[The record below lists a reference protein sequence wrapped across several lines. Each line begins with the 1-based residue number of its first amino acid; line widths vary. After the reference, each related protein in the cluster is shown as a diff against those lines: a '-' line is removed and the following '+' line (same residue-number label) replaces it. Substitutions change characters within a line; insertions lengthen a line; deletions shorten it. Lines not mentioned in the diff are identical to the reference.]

1 MQNNTENQVYAGFF
15 VRLAAYIIDWIIV
28 GCVLLVVK
36 FPLWIATVASPDN
49 FIVKDF
55 IFSYSVKD
63 IVLYLLSVLYFILL
77 TYFTGATLGKR
88 AMRLRVVSSEQ
99 RKMTLFEV
107 AYRET
112 VGRFLSKIIIF
123 IGYFMIGPDREK
135 RALHDRLADTR
146 VVYYHV
152 REVEIPPTVV
162 YRESAPIYSNGPM
175 KGQMVNEQKSDF

>member
-63 IVLYLLSVLYFILL
+63 IVLYLLGVLYFILL
-77 TYFTGATLGKR
+77 TYFKGATLGKR

-123 IGYFMIGPDREK
+123 IGYFMIGPR
-135 RALHDRLADTR
+135 
-146 VVYYHV
+146 
-152 REVEIPPTVV
+152 I
-162 YRESAPIYSNGPM
+162 RESYITMCVRSRSRQRLFIAKAHRSTPM
-175 KGQMVNEQKSDF
+175 VRCRVRWSMSKNLIFEIKN

>member
-63 IVLYLLSVLYFILL
+63 IVLYLLVVLYF
-77 TYFTGATLGKR
+77 
-88 AMRLRVVSSEQ
+88 
-99 RKMTLFEV
+99 MTLFEV

-175 KGQMVNEQKSDF
+175 QGQMVNEQKSDF